1 LRITKGEKQVQLKK
15 MAKRKRRRGSQ
26 HGLSVLELLIVFAA
40 IAVVVLIAVPGSDML
55 LEKYR
60 LKAAYS
66 ELFNGLELAKSEAH
80 ARASTV
86 IMCPSSNGHSCRT
99 DHNWNHGWLVFTD
112 GNGNG
117 TAQDIELIQA
127 FEAPNQKIRIVAS
140 GAVEAAASFT
150 MTGLVEQNGMQTG
163 LFRICLQDS
172 GAPPRV
178 VNVDEEGWIQPV
190 LVHEEVCD
198 RS

>member
-1 LRITKGEKQVQLKK
+1 MQFKK
-15 MAKRKRRRGSQ
+15 MITRNRRHKSQ
-26 HGLSVLELLIVFAA
+26 GLTVLEMLIVMAA

-60 LKAAYS
+60 LKSTYS
-66 ELFNGLELAKSEAH
+66 ELVNGLELAKSEAQL
-80 ARASTV
+80 RSSTV
-86 IMCPSSNGHSCRT
+86 VMCPSSNGHSCRT

-117 TAQDIELIQA
+117 TVQDIELIRA

-150 MTGLVEQNGMQTG
+150 MTGLIEQNGTQTG
-163 LFRICLQDS
+163 LFRICFQDS
-172 GAPPRV
+172 DAPPRIV
-178 VNVDEEGWIQPV
+178 SVGQDGWVQPV
-190 LVHEEVCD
+190 MVHDEVCD
-198 RS
+198 RG

>member
-1 LRITKGEKQVQLKK
+1 LHIKRGKQVQFKK
-15 MAKRKRRRGSQ
+15 LAKREQRHKTL
-26 HGLSVLELLIVFAA
+26 GLTVLEMLIVLAA
-40 IAVVVLIAVPGSDML
+40 IAVVVLLAVPGSDLL

-60 LKAAYS
+60 LKATYTK
-66 ELFNGLELAKSEAH
+66 LVDGLELAKSEAH
-80 ARASTV
+80 SRASTV

-127 FEAPNQKIRIVAS
+127 FGAPNQKIRIVAS

-150 MTGLVEQNGMQTG
+150 MTGLVEQNGTQTG
-163 LFRICLQDS
+163 RFSICLQDS
-172 GAPPRV
+172 DGPPRV
-178 VNVDEEGWIQPV
+178 VSIDEEGWIEPA

-198 RS
+198 RN

>member
-1 LRITKGEKQVQLKK
+1 

-40 IAVVVLIAVPGSDML
+40 IAVVVLLAVPGSDML
-55 LEKYR
+55 MEKYR
-60 LKAAYS
+60 LNATYS
-66 ELFNGLELAKSEAH
+66 ELFDGLELAKSEAGK
-80 ARASTV
+80 RSSTV

-99 DHNWNHGWLVFTD
+99 DHNWNHGWLVFSD

-117 TAQDIELIQA
+117 TAQDIELIKA
-127 FEAPNQKIRIVAS
+127 YGAPDQKIRIVAK
-140 GAVEAAASFT
+140 GAVESTASFT
-150 MTGLVEQNGMQTG
+150 VTGLVQQNGMQTG

-172 GAPPRV
+172 DAPPRV
-178 VNVDEEGWIQPV
+178 VNVDEEGWVQPV
-190 LVHEEVCD
+190 LVHQEVCD

>member
-1 LRITKGEKQVQLKK
+1 
-15 MAKRKRRRGSQ
+15 MATRKRRHKSL
-26 HGLSVLELLIVFAA
+26 GLTVVEMLIILAA
-40 IAVVVLIAVPGSDML
+40 AAVVVLIAVPGSDML

-60 LKAAYS
+60 LKSASS
-66 ELFNGLELAKSEAH
+66 ELLNGLELAKSEAQT
-80 ARASTV
+80 RGSTV

-127 FEAPNQKIRIVAS
+127 FEAPNQDIRIVAK
-140 GAVEAAASFT
+140 GAVEATALFT
-150 MTGLVEQNGMQTG
+150 MTGLIEQNGTQTG
-163 LFRICLQDS
+163 LFRVCLQDS
-172 GAPPRV
+172 DVPPMV
-178 VNVDEEGWIQPV
+178 VIVDEEGWVQLVP
-190 LVHEEVCD
+190 VHEEVCA

>member
-1 LRITKGEKQVQLKK
+1 LQFMKKTTRKQSHKSL
-15 MAKRKRRRGSQ
+15 
-26 HGLSVLELLIVFAA
+26 GLTVLEMLIILAA
-40 IAVVVLIAVPGSDML
+40 IAVVVLVAVPGSGML

-60 LKAAYS
+60 LKATYS
-66 ELFNGLELAKSEAH
+66 KLLGGLELAKSEAQK
-80 ARASTV
+80 RASTV

-99 DHNWNHGWLVFTD
+99 DHNWNHGWLVFSD

-127 FEAPNQKIRIVAS
+127 FEAPNQKIRIVAKR
-140 GAVEAAASFT
+140 AVETTASFT
-150 MTGLVEQNGMQTG
+150 LTGLVQQNGMQTG

-172 GAPPRV
+172 DAPPKV
-178 VNVDEEGWIQPV
+178 VNVNEEGWIEPV
-190 LVHEEVCD
+190 PVHEEVCD

>member
-1 LRITKGEKQVQLKK
+1 MQSKK

-40 IAVVVLIAVPGSDML
+40 IAVVVLITVPGSDML

-60 LKAAYS
+60 LKVTYNK
-66 ELFNGLELAKSEAH
+66 LFTGLELAKSEANM
-80 ARASTV
+80 RSSTV
-86 IMCPSSNGHSCRT
+86 IMCPSSNGHSCRS
-99 DHNWNHGWLVFTD
+99 DHNWNHGWIVFSD

-117 TAQDIELIQA
+117 TVQDIELIQA
-127 FEAPNQKIRIVAS
+127 FEAPNQNIRIVAK

-172 GAPPRV
+172 DAPPRV
-178 VNVDEEGWIQPV
+178 VNVDEEGWVQAVPV
-190 LVHEEVCD
+190 HQEVCD

>member
-1 LRITKGEKQVQLKK
+1 MQFKK
-15 MAKRKRRRGSQ
+15 MTKCKQRHKNL
-26 HGLSVLELLIVFAA
+26 GLTVMELLIVFAA

-60 LKAAYS
+60 LKTTYS
-66 ELFNGLELAKSEAH
+66 SLLNGLELAQSEAQM
-80 ARASTV
+80 RGSTV
-86 IMCPSSNGHSCRT
+86 IMCPSSNGHSCRS
-99 DHNWNHGWLVFTD
+99 DQDGNLGWLVFSA

-127 FEAPNQKIRIVAS
+127 FKAPNQKIRIVAR

-150 MTGLVEQNGMQTG
+150 VSGLIEQNGTHAGQ
-163 LFRICLQDS
+163 FRICLQDS
-172 GAPPRV
+172 DVPPRIM
-178 VNVDEEGWIQPV
+178 NVDKDGWVQPV
-190 LVHEEVCD
+190 LVHEEICD

>member
-1 LRITKGEKQVQLKK
+1 LRITNGEKQVQLKK

-60 LKAAYS
+60 LKATYS
-66 ELFNGLELAKSEAH
+66 ELLGGLELAKSEAQK
-80 ARASTV
+80 RASTV

-99 DHNWNHGWLVFTD
+99 DHNWNHGWLVFSD

-127 FEAPNQKIRIVAS
+127 FEAPNQKIRIVAKR
-140 GAVEAAASFT
+140 AVETTASFT
-150 MTGLVEQNGMQTG
+150 LTGLVQQNGMQTG

-172 GAPPRV
+172 DAPPIV
-178 VNVDEEGWIQPV
+178 VIVDEEGWVQPV
-190 LVHEEVCD
+190 PVHEEVCD